1 MTALPSTAGTR
12 DVVADLG
19 AGRGPVWLDAALERR
34 LPQLIAVRRRIH
46 AHPELG
52 YRERDTTA
60 LVADTLAEAGIT
72 GTVLRCGTG
81 LVAEIGAGG
90 PVVALRADLDALP
103 LTEETA
109 LPYASAVPGV
119 AHACG
124 HDLHTTVVLGAA
136 LTLAAAPQLSG
147 RVRLIFQ
154 PAEEQM
160 PGGAGDVVAAGALDD
175 VDVAYAVHC
184 DPQLPVGQIG
194 TRVGPITSTCDMVDI
209 EVTGPGGHTSRPHL
223 TVDVIGA
230 LATVATQLPHLLAR
244 HLPTGAGLTLVWG
257 AIEGGGAHNVIP
269 QRGVLRG
276 TVRLSD
282 RAAWDQAPGLV
293 RRLVAQILA
302 PFDANHEVR
311 YAPGVPPVINDA
323 RAVALL
329 RRGIAVGLGAAAL
342 VEVGQ
347 SSGAEDFAVLLDEV
361 PGALA
366 RLGVWDG
373 TGDRVDLHSATF
385 RADERAIAVGVRAL
399 AHAALAVLAQGESAG
414 ITPGSRHTR

>member
-1 MTALPSTAGTR
+1 MTTPEIAPPPGSPESHGAVL
-12 DVVADLG
+12 DLG
-19 AGRGPVWLDAALERR
+19 AGRGPAWLDAAVSWLLPRLVALRR
-34 LPQLIAVRRRIH
+34 QIH

-52 YRERDTTA
+52 YQEYDTTA
-60 LVADTLAEAGIT
+60 LVRGALAGAGII
-72 GTVLRCGTG
+72 GRVLGCGTG
-81 LVAEIGAGG
+81 LIAEIGDEGTDG

-109 LPYASAVPGV
+109 LPYASATPGV

-124 HDLHTTVVLGAA
+124 HDVHTAVVLGAA
-136 LTLAAAPQLSG
+136 LALAEAPRLLG

-160 PGGAGDVVAAGALDD
+160 PGGAHDVVAAGGLRG
-175 VDVAYAVHC
+175 VDIAYALHC

-194 TRVGPITSTCDMVDI
+194 SRIGPITSTCDMVDVT
-209 EVTGPGGHTSRPHL
+209 VTGPGGHTSRPHL

-230 LATVATQLPHLLAR
+230 LAAVATQLPHLLAR

-269 QRGVLRG
+269 RRGVLRG
-276 TVRLSD
+276 TIRLVD
-282 RAAWDQAPGLV
+282 RAAWDVAPGLV

-302 PFDANHEVR
+302 PFDAEHEVR
-311 YAPGVPPVINDA
+311 YAPGVPPVVNDA
-323 RAVALL
+323 WAVSLL
-329 RRGIAVGLGAAAL
+329 RRGVAGGLGAAAL

-347 SSGAEDFAVLLDEV
+347 SSGAEDFAVLLDDV

-373 TGDRVDLHSATF
+373 VGQRVDLHSATF

-399 AHAALAVLAQGESAG
+399 VHTVLAAMGEG
-414 ITPGSRHTR
+414 G